1 MSLNG
6 FDPGQYLPLLVTII
20 ILFLILGTLHYFLI
34 HRHSSLSSEERFP
47 RQLIM
52 LGLTLLAIVILIV
65 AAPLPEATR
74 NQVLT
79 LLGIIVS
86 GVIAFSSTSFVRNFM
101 AAVVLRVTQPFKVG
115 DFVTID
121 GQFGK
126 VVSRGLLDT
135 EIQTETR
142 ELIAIPNANFTSK
155 PVTVSRRSGIIVT
168 STVSLGYE
176 LSHATVEPLLLAA
189 AANAGLE
196 DPYVHIVELGN
207 FAVNYRVA
215 GLLTDVERILTTRS
229 ELNRQILDVVHS
241 AGLEIV
247 SPSVTRHINLGPE
260 THMLPETPSTPKEL
274 SGVEA
279 EHIAFDKARALE
291 TIETEKQHLL
301 EQIEVKKKQG
311 DSEEVNSLQ
320 QRLEALKTQE
330 KNLKETE

>member
-1 MSLNG
+1 MSLDG

-135 EIQTETR
+135 EIQTEAR

-155 PVTVSRRSGIIVT
+155 PVTVSRRS
-168 STVSLGYE
+168 
-176 LSHATVEPLLLAA
+176 
-189 AANAGLE
+189 
-196 DPYVHIVELGN
+196 
-207 FAVNYRVA
+207 
-215 GLLTDVERILTTRS
+215 
-229 ELNRQILDVVHS
+229 
-241 AGLEIV
+241 
-247 SPSVTRHINLGPE
+247 
-260 THMLPETPSTPKEL
+260 
-274 SGVEA
+274 
-279 EHIAFDKARALE
+279 
-291 TIETEKQHLL
+291 
-301 EQIEVKKKQG
+301 
-311 DSEEVNSLQ
+311 
-320 QRLEALKTQE
+320 
-330 KNLKETE
+330 